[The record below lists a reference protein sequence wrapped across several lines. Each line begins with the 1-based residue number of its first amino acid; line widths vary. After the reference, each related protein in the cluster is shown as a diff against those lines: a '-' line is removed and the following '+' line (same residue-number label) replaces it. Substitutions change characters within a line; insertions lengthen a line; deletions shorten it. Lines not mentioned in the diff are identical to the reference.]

1 MTWVERLCAV
11 HEHSDRPAVIDESGT
26 VTGRELVGK
35 AVHAA
40 DVLAAL
46 NLEAGRPVP
55 ALITTNADALAL
67 LVGGAAANRPLAPLG
82 PRQTVAELA
91 HMVRETGSPVFLCE
105 AAFVDVAAEVAA
117 AVGIRML
124 PIPALRV
131 SHRTMHREANAAA
144 VYLHTAGTTGAP
156 KRIPLTEHVLH
167 ARAELLCRITGL
179 GPDGRYATGS
189 PLHHIGGLGNVQ
201 AALMGGAA
209 VICTTKFSFDWWRSL
224 KTLDATHCLLVPT
237 MIEMLLAQRLLDAVP
252 LETLIYGASPITV
265 GTLRRVLDTLPDA
278 DVISLY
284 GQTEGS
290 PITSLSAVDHRTAA
304 AENPDLLG
312 TVGRPVEGL
321 RLRIDEPDGSGIGE
335 VFAAADHLAAP
346 AADGWLHTG
355 DLGSVDDDGYLQ
367 LCGRRHDMVIRGGEN
382 VYPVEV
388 ENALSAHPAVAAA
401 GVVGVPD
408 ARLGETL
415 AAFIVA
421 ADPASPPTPTE
432 LRPFCRHMLAGY
444 KIPEYWY
451 AVTELPLSGA
461 GKVLRTR
468 LRDSHNARRVNDG
481 RMELT

>member
-1 MTWVERLCAV
+1 MTWVERLCAI
-11 HEHSDRPAVIDESGT
+11 HARSERPAVIDESGT
-26 VTGRELVGK
+26 VTGREFIGK

-40 DVLAAL
+40 ELLASLDVG
-46 NLEAGRPVP
+46 AGQPVP
-55 ALITTNADALAL
+55 ALITTNADALAM

-91 HMVRETGSPVFLCE
+91 HMVRRTGSTVLLAE
-105 AAFVDVAAEVAA
+105 AAFVETAAEIADV
-117 AVGIRML
+117 VGIRML
-124 PIPALRV
+124 AIPALQV
-131 SHRTMHREANAAA
+131 SSRSLHRETGAAA
-144 VYLHTAGTTGAP
+144 VYLHTAGTTGEP

-167 ARAELLCRITGL
+167 TRAELLCDITGL

-237 MIEMLLAQRLLDAVP
+237 MIEMLLRQRLLDAVP

-265 GTLRRVLDTLPDA
+265 GTLQRVLDTLPDV

-290 PITSLSAVDHRTAA
+290 PITSLSAADHRRAA
-304 AENPDLLG
+304 AESPDLLG
-312 TVGRPVEGL
+312 TVGRSVEGL
-321 RLRIDEPDGSGIGE
+321 RLRIDGPDAAGVGE

-355 DLGSVDDDGYLQ
+355 DLGRIDDDGYLR
-367 LCGRRHDMVIRGGEN
+367 LSGRLNDMVIRGGEN

-388 ENALSAHPAVAAA
+388 ENTLSAHPGVAAA

-421 ADPASPPTPTE
+421 ADPARPPSPAE
-432 LRPFCRHMLAGY
+432 LRSFCRSALAGY
-444 KIPEYWY
+444 KVPEYWY
-451 AVTELPLSGA
+451 SVAELPLNGA

-468 LRDSHNARRVNDG
+468 LRASHTDHDADDG
-481 RMELT
+481 RMDLT